1 MRQRKKDHEF
11 EACIGHIARHCL
23 KKKKL
28 FVFLVEKGY
37 AWQLVIPYVSWKID
51 FKSIILRKKGKL
63 ENKNTVI
70 PSMYSF
76 KQSHAVD
83 YLWIS
88 MHLMKV
94 QNSYSSCI
102 RFQIMVAFSDRRL
115 E

>member
-1 MRQRKKDHEF
+1 
-11 EACIGHIARHCL
+11 
-23 KKKKL
+23 
-28 FVFLVEKGY
+28 
-37 AWQLVIPYVSWKID
+37 
-51 FKSIILRKKGKL
+51 
-63 ENKNTVI
+63 
-70 PSMYSF
+70 
-76 KQSHAVD
+76 VD